1 MQKHFI
7 IDVWQGPKYVSAL
20 DNYFKKCKVN
30 LHVTLTVNI
39 IFFSQI
45 DILKMSLA
53 KKNKNIF
60 LKIYDII
67 HKNFQCQYYSQT
79 FKRLHEPSGQVLC

>member
-1 MQKHFI
+1 
-7 IDVWQGPKYVSAL
+7 
-20 DNYFKKCKVN
+20 
-30 LHVTLTVNI
+30 
-39 IFFSQI
+39 
-45 DILKMSLA
+45 MSLA